1 MLYPEGAVTL
11 QRHLYLLVPAVFP
24 PLPPDGGLLSFGR
37 GEIWKIP

>member
-1 MLYPEGAVTL
+1 MLYPEGTVTL
-11 QRHLYLLVPAVFP
+11 QRHLYLLA